1 MQALDVHKRDVNG
14 SSNYVSLEMEKVKVA
29 VGSQT
34 LSANDLLEAEVSII
48 RYSQQKRF
56 KEEIVVLSAGKPL
69 VRDSV
74 IYKLDPCLE
83 DGLLRVV
90 GRLSKAALP
99 EETKHPLILSKD
111 QYISTLILRHIHQQV
126 GHSGRNHT
134 LSRLRKK
141 FWITNANSAVRKI
154 LS

>member
-1 MQALDVHKRDVNG
+1 MDANG
-14 SSNYVSLEMEKVKVA
+14 SSNYVSLEMEKAKVA
-29 VGSQT
+29 VRSQT

-48 RYSQQKRF
+48 RYSQQQRF
-56 KEEIVVLSAGKPL
+56 KEEIVALSAGKS
-69 VRDSV
+69 VARDSV

-83 DGLLRVV
+83 DGLLRVG

-99 EETKHPLILSKD
+99 EETKNPLILSKD

-134 LSRLRKK
+134 MSRLRKK

-154 LS
+154 IS